1 MPLVGFRRSFAAY
14 FTTTSPRLQGAL
26 VLCYDGCMTEDR
38 LIINRHVAIPWEE
51 LRFRFSRSGGPGGQ
65 NVDRVATRV
74 ELLFDLAGSPSLT
87 EEQRQ
92 RARQALAS
100 YLDAAGTL
108 RLAADSTRSQWRNR
122 QEVVR
127 RFRAL
132 LCQAL
137 RVPKRRRATKP
148 PPQAREERLA
158 AKRQRSQVKRLRYV
172 IREE

>member
-1 MPLVGFRRSFAAY
+1 MMGFMRI
-14 FTTTSPRLQGAL
+14 
-26 VLCYDGCMTEDR
+26 EDR

-65 NVDRVATRV
+65 NVNRVATRV

-132 LCQAL
+132 LRQAL
-137 RVPKRRRATKP
+137 RAQRKRRATKP

-158 AKRQRSQVKRLRYV
+158 AKRQRSQVKRLRYG

>member
-1 MPLVGFRRSFAAY
+1 MPWFCAMMGFMRI
-14 FTTTSPRLQGAL
+14 
-26 VLCYDGCMTEDR
+26 EDR

-65 NVDRVATRV
+65 NVNRVATRV

-108 RLAADSTRSQWRNR
+108 RLAADSRRSQWRNR

-132 LCQAL
+132 LRQAL
-137 RVPKRRRATKP
+137 RVPKRRRATTP
-148 PPQAREERLA
+148 PPQAHEERLA
-158 AKRQRSQVKRLRYV
+158 AKRQRSQVKRLRGQPASA
-172 IREE
+172 EE

>member
-1 MPLVGFRRSFAAY
+1 
-14 FTTTSPRLQGAL
+14 
-26 VLCYDGCMTEDR
+26 MTEDR